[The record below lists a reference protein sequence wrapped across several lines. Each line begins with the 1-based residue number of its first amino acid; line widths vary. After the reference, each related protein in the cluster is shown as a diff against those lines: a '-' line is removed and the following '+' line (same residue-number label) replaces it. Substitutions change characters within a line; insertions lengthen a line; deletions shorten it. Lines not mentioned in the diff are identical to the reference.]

1 MDWTERA
8 TLVGS
13 NRYTGEGLPVSIWQK
28 SQRRVHSEPPIRK
41 VASLSSQHSKML
53 GQPASSQTVCRPSFL
68 TRFFSPTNSGPI
80 WTLALIH
87 SGLRSTGTAA
97 LRCSIRSIFRPSG
110 ARVMIVFPL
119 SSGGVGVCRVSAFDD
134 VDGEAAHGGFLVF
147 VAHVLAGFAHGD
159 DDFVEGD
166 AVGAVAPERH
176 FRGVD
181 RFRGGDRVPFDAGDL
196 DQPADRVTRQAQVV
210 FHRDFRGVLH
220 LGGG

>member
-13 NRYTGEGLPVSIWQK
+13 NMSTGEGLPVSIWQK

-110 ARVMIVFPL
+110 ASVMIVFPL
-119 SSGGVGVCRVSAFDD
+119 FGSCRWGAGPGSAFDD
-134 VDGEAAHGGFLVF
+134 VDGEAAHGGFFVF
-147 VAHVLAGFAHGD
+147 VGHVFAGFAHGD

-181 RFRGGDRVPFDAGDL
+181 RFRGRDRVPFDAGDL
-196 DQPADRVTRQAQVV
+196 DQPADRVT
-210 FHRDFRGVLH
+210 G
-220 LGGG
+220 